1 MIKAVAMAIPLLL
14 ISACAPGD
22 VSLETPINS
31 YTVPDSLTTTS
42 YLDKTYAKK
51 LKEWVQELI
60 NDKIS
65 WKSEPSYSTVE
76 NIKNKYIVEELKEI
90 KDDFNEA
97 INYVDNKLEEKEA
110 GKLEFTYIK
119 TDINGIKSSHER
131 TLYCLD
137 AENNKEEITLH
148 PIIDHFIGESR
159 YIGFGKRIYEDIPSY
174 FDTILWMGSPE
185 EKEIIEL
192 SRKLCKRYFD
202 KNKGQFFIEDVFPAS
217 IEDEE

>member
-76 NIKNKYIVEELKEI
+76 NIKNKYI
-90 KDDFNEA
+90 
-97 INYVDNKLEEKEA
+97 
-110 GKLEFTYIK
+110 
-119 TDINGIKSSHER
+119 
-131 TLYCLD
+131 
-137 AENNKEEITLH
+137 
-148 PIIDHFIGESR
+148 
-159 YIGFGKRIYEDIPSY
+159 
-174 FDTILWMGSPE
+174 IL
-185 EKEIIEL
+185 
-192 SRKLCKRYFD
+192 
-202 KNKGQFFIEDVFPAS
+202 V
-217 IEDEE
+217 